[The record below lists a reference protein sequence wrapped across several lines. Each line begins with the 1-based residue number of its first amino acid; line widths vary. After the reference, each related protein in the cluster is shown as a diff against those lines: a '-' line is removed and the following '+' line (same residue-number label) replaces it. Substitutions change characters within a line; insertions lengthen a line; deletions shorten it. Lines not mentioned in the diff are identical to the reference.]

1 MNNKLAINMY
11 LSIITLNANRL
22 NVPIKRHME
31 AEWIT
36 KQDPYIH
43 CLQETHFRWKD
54 THRLEV
60 KGWKK
65 YFKTMEMKKKSGV
78 PILISDKIEYFLVF
92 I

>member
-1 MNNKLAINMY
+1 MY

-36 KQDPYIH
+36 KQDPHIH

-54 THRLEV
+54 THRLKV
-60 KGWKK
+60 KGWKEIFHENGNRQIK
-65 YFKTMEMKKKSGV
+65 GVVAILVADKIDFKTKA
-78 PILISDKIEYFLVF
+78 I
-92 I
+92 